1 MPVLC
6 NCKLIQLQIGEIFP
20 HLKTIIFLKLLYIHN
35 IEYKKNHRL
44 IFIAKQYSVDV
55 SNLLTPKYL
64 IFMKIIHLLIS
75 IVIFFVAT
83 ANAQP
88 PEKMSYQAVVRNE
101 KGALVTNRTIGLKA
115 SIQKFTFAIPKPFY
129 TTIYAETH
137 TLITNE
143 NGLISI
149 AIGTGSVVAGSEN
162 FADINWSSETY
173 YLRTDIDLSGGS
185 EYSITS
191 TSQLLSVPYAF
202 TAKTA
207 NGLTPLKIGDSY
219 QGGVIF
225 WLDDTGRHGLIAATT
240 DQSKEVKWGPFKT
253 FGTTTGD
260 GIYAG
265 EMNTM
270 LILAA
275 QMVAGYTVEIAARLC
290 ANYEV
295 TENKIVYG
303 DWYLPSYFELSMLYD
318 QKNVVGNFSAGAYVS
333 STEANDDQAKAIVFG
348 TGAKGQTGKSV
359 ENAVRAIR
367 KF

>member
-101 KGALVTNRTIGLKA
+101 KGALVTNRTIGLKV

-137 TLITNE
+137 TPATNE

-149 AIGTGSVVAGSEN
+149 AIGTGSVIAGSVN
-162 FADINWSSETY
+162 FADINWSAENY
-173 YLRTDIDLSGGS
+173 YLRTDMDLSGGTGYHIS
-185 EYSITS
+185 S
-191 TSQLLSVPYAF
+191 TQQVLSVPYAF

-207 NGLTPLKIGDSY
+207 QKADTASKASKADISNKLIVETNQGNTFGKIKQYYFKTGYSSPMNISAKDLGLTDRDIIDLNVISMEVGWAPAVLNSATQFRGLK
-219 QGGVIF
+219 
-225 WLDDTGRHGLIAATT
+225 
-240 DQSKEVKWGPFKT
+240 
-253 FGTTTGD
+253 D
-260 GIYAG
+260 GITYEIYFDIREDFCG
-265 EMNTM
+265 IKIYFPEKTEYYDKQGRMVYM
-270 LILAA
+270 LL
-275 QMVAGYTVEIAARLC
+275 E
-290 ANYEV
+290 
-295 TENKIVYG
+295 
-303 DWYLPSYFELSMLYD
+303 
-318 QKNVVGNFSAGAYVS
+318 
-333 STEANDDQAKAIVFG
+333 
-348 TGAKGQTGKSV
+348 
-359 ENAVRAIR
+359 
-367 KF
+367 